1 MAEFGDGRPWPPA
14 SQFTGVESNPPS
26 NVVRSAVEEW
36 KMEDSA
42 RKSTLVLRSLGWLFS
57 LLSLIIMA
65 ANKNGNGQKYDK
77 YCLGIAILSFIYCMV
92 QMIIQFRKLNT
103 GRDLLSRRVLA
114 FVNFVGDQVIAYLL
128 LSAISA
134 AISVTNGL
142 RIWVDNSFT
151 DLSAASISMAF
162 FAFLALALSSLISG
176 YNLSTEIYV

>member
-1 MAEFGDGRPWPPA
+1 M
-14 SQFTGVESNPPS
+14 GVESNPPS

-65 ANKNGNGQKYDK
+65 ANKNGDGQKYDKYKEYK

-142 RIWVDNSFT
+142 RNWVDNSFT